1 MKHTKY
7 KKKATKQKKHKKNI
21 YIKFIILNFVLSE
34 NLFSIYDTPSSIFV
48 ISLYIHVS
56 YDIYFIIFKHR
67 HVYNEIT
74 LIFTKCFF
82 KL

>member
-7 KKKATKQKKHKKNI
+7 KKSNETKEAQKNI

-34 NLFSIYDTPSSIFV
+34 NLFYDTPSSIFV

-67 HVYNEIT
+67 HVHNEIT